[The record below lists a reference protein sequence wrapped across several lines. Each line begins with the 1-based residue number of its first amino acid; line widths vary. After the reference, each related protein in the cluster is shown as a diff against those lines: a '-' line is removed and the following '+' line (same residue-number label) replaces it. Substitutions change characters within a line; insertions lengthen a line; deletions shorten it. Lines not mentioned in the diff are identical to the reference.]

1 MGLNLNFSGVE
12 DGFPKLS
19 EGDHTLVIENVDVKE
34 SAAGNST
41 NIIVDMVASGG
52 VDDGKKLRSYINVQ
66 DSTMWRVKQF
76 FVALTGDE
84 DIEEINL
91 DDPSILLGQTI
102 GATVSFD
109 GQYNQVDAWFT
120 A

>member
-19 EGDHTLVIENVDVKE
+19 EGDHILVIADVEIKD
-34 SAAGNST
+34 SKGGDSQ
-41 NIIVDMVASGG
+41 NIVVDMVVNGG
-52 VDDGKKLRSYINVQ
+52 EDDGKKLRSYINVQ
-66 DSTMWRVKQF
+66 DSTMFRVKQF